1 MPNLDELSH
10 DMTFTVGGETF
21 EVNNIDPSV
30 IEAWEAEE
38 SEDSLIAQLD
48 KRILSFL
55 AGDPDAA
62 KRWKALRAR
71 KGKEVVPAW
80 KLIEFHNQLM
90 ETQTGRPTPPPS
102 P

>member
-1 MPNLDELSH
+1 MPNLDELTH

-21 EVNNIDPSV
+21 EVHNIDPSI

-55 AGDPDAA
+55 AGDPDAV

-71 KGKEVVPAW
+71 KGKDIVPAW

-90 ETQTGRPTPPPS
+90 ETQTGRPTPQPS

>member
-1 MPNLDELSH
+1 MRNLDELSH
-10 DMTFTVGGETF
+10 DMEFTIGGEVF
-21 EVNNIDPSV
+21 VVHNIDPSV
-30 IEAWEAEE
+30 IEKWEAQETEE
-38 SEDSLIAQLD
+38 SLIAQLD
-48 KRILSFL
+48 ERIQTFL
-55 AGDPDAA
+55 AGDQDAI

-71 KGKEVVPAW
+71 KGADIVPAW